1 MGQVVEPNHIAYF
14 RYLFLRVFQQF
25 ASGVQAV
32 LRDEL
37 REGHPLASLE
47 ISAERR
53 AAHARFRSDV
63 VQRDSMDVVRHD
75 VCRDLL
81 YPPHIPLDAD
91 RVAGERMIRRRKN
104 DRQQAEHF
112 A

>member
-1 MGQVVEPNHIAYF
+1 MWDVIKPYCKTDL

-81 YPPHIPLDAD
+81 
-91 RVAGERMIRRRKN
+91 
-104 DRQQAEHF
+104 
-112 A
+112 